1 MVAESK
7 QYDKVQITFGPRAFT
22 GHEENIS
29 NAKRGMRKYNE
40 IRADHLRVKKNVNQI
55 NYYEEK
61 LSNSRGGQEGVLIE

>member
-40 IRADHLRVKKNVNQI
+40 IRADHLRVKKT
-55 NYYEEK
+55 
-61 LSNSRGGQEGVLIE
+61 